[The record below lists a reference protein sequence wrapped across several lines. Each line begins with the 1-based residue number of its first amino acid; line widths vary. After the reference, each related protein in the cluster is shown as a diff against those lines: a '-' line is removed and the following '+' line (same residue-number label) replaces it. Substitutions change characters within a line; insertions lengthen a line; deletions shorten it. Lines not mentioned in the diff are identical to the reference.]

1 MSRRSTALVPVLS
14 LVMALSACGGGG
26 GGGGS
31 SPTSPTPVPT
41 PTPSPTPLPPV
52 PGESF
57 TLTGTVTAS
66 ASQAADSDNNDPAR
80 VAIGNDTAASAQSI
94 PNPITLGG
102 YVNQPGTGAEGRS
115 QVGGDIDDFFRV
127 ELLAGQRVTMIVADF
142 QQADADLYLLDELGE
157 TVDFSVDIGEI
168 ESVVVPE
175 TGTYLVNVTAFLGA
189 TNYTLAIGTTGQAPL
204 PSAERY
210 RDIVPWQSVV
220 RYREGAATDDNVADP
235 APVILKRLALEHRAG
250 GPGRSRLMALRRIVS
265 GSSERRRRLGA
276 ALEKAGRFSDEEMRA
291 RWETLLT
298 IKQLRR
304 DPAILYAE
312 PNYRLRTLA
321 TPNDAIYPI
330 QWHYP
335 LINLP
340 AAWDTTTG
348 ESSVVVAVVDT
359 GILGGHPDLAGQMVE
374 GYDFVS
380 DPRNSA
386 DGDGIDPDPEETGS
400 STGASVFHGTH
411 VSGTVA
417 AAGNNGIGV
426 AGAAYTARIMPL
438 RALGSD
444 GSGTSYDVDQAV
456 RYAAGLAND
465 SGRVPTSR
473 ADIIN
478 LSLGGPLASAA
489 SRELFREVTDAGVVV
504 VAAAGNEASAA
515 PIYPAAYEPII
526 AVSAVDL
533 QRRLAPYSNT
543 GAHIDIA
550 APGGNNSQDLN
561 GDGYPDG
568 VLSTGGNRS
577 STGVSFE
584 YSFLSG
590 TSMAAP
596 HVAGVL
602 ALMKSVNPDLSPQ
615 DIDALLS
622 LGELSDDLGVE
633 GRDDQFGYGLVNAQR
648 AVLAALEAGGTS
660 PADNPR
666 LIASTATLNFAS
678 GTSVLDLALENGGK
692 GELTLGEITVSAPW
706 LAVAPAEVDTGGL
719 GVYRVSVERD
729 KLDPGVYEGAITAIS
744 SVNTVT
750 VRVLVSVG
758 GEDGVADVGVVY
770 VLLLDNET
778 GEPVGQSSSGPTAGR
793 YDYRFDGVVAG
804 SYQIIAGSDADNDL
818 IICDPGEACGALLT
832 IDQPVV
838 IEVSGD
844 RKGLGFPI
852 EYQVAIPDISNA
864 TGLDISRVRP
874 RVLPKTGDNGM
885 IGRRP

>member
-1 MSRRSTALVPVLS
+1 VP
-14 LVMALSACGGGG
+14 
-26 GGGGS
+26 
-31 SPTSPTPVPT
+31 
-41 PTPSPTPLPPV
+41 
-52 PGESF
+52 EQSF

-80 VAIGNDTAASAQSI
+80 VAVGNDTAASAQPI

-115 QVGGDIDDFFRV
+115 QAGGDIDDFFRV
-127 ELLAGQRVTMIVADF
+127 QLLAGQRVTMIVADF
-142 QQADADLYLLDELGE
+142 QQADADLYLRDETGDI
-157 TVDFSVDIGEI
+157 VDFSVDIGEI

-175 TGTYLVNVTAFLGA
+175 TGTYLVNVSAFSGA
-189 TNYTLAIGTTGQAPL
+189 TNYTLAIGSTGQEAL
-204 PSAERY
+204 PAAARY

-220 RYREGAATDDNVADP
+220 RYREDAPTAANVANP
-235 APVILKRLALEHRAG
+235 NQAILEHLALEHRAG
-250 GPGRSRLMALRRIVS
+250 GPGRSRLVALRRIVP
-265 GSSERRRRLGA
+265 GSVERRQRLGA
-276 ALEKAGRFSDEEMRA
+276 ALEKAGQFSDEEMRA

-304 DPAILYAE
+304 DPAVRYAE
-312 PNYRLRTLA
+312 PNYRLRSLA
-321 TPNDAIYPI
+321 TPDDAIYPI

-359 GILGGHPDLAGQMVE
+359 GVLGGHPDLAGQLVD

-380 DPRNSA
+380 DPQNSA
-386 DGDGIDPDPEETGS
+386 DGDGIDPDPEDPGSGTGTGS
-400 STGASVFHGTH
+400 SIFHGTH

-426 AGAAYTARIMPL
+426 AGTAYTSRIMPL
-438 RALGSD
+438 RALGAD

-465 SGRVPTSR
+465 SGRLPATR

-489 SRELFREVTDAGVVV
+489 GRELYREVADAGVMV

-515 PIYPAAYEPII
+515 PLYPAAYEPVI

-533 QRRLAPYSNT
+533 QRRLAPYSNR

-550 APGGNNSQDLN
+550 APGGNNGQDLN

-568 VLSTGGNRS
+568 VLSTGGNAS
-577 STGVSFE
+577 SVGISFE

-602 ALMKSVNPDLSPQ
+602 ALMKSVNPALTPQ

-622 LGELSDDLGVE
+622 LGELGDDLGVP
-633 GRDDQFGYGLVNAQR
+633 GRDDQFGYGLINAQK

-666 LIASTATLNFAS
+666 LVTSTATLNFAS
-678 GTSVLDLALENGGK
+678 GTSALDLVLDNGGK
-692 GELTLGEITVSAPW
+692 GELLLEEITVSSPW
-706 LAVAPAEVDTGGL
+706 LAVAPGEIDAAGL
-719 GVYRVSVERD
+719 GTYRVRVTRD
-729 KLDPGVYEGAITAIS
+729 ELDPGVYEGAITATS
-744 SVNTVT
+744 SVNTLT
-750 VRVLVSVG
+750 IGVLITVG

-770 VLLLDNET
+770 TLLVDNET
-778 GEPVGQSSSGPTAGR
+778 GEPVGQSSSGPIEGR
-793 YDYRFDGVVAG
+793 YAYRFDGVPG
-804 SYQIIAGSDADNDL
+804 GNYQIIAGSDADNDL

-832 IDQPVV
+832 VDQPVV
-838 IEVSGD
+838 IEVTGD
-844 RKGLGFPI
+844 RTGLDFPI

-864 TGLDISRVRP
+864 AERLITPDTARG
-874 RVLPKTGDNGM
+874 LPKPVDSGM